1 MRCVTTVLKYSVSL
15 RYSHTALKV
24 QRRNLRMQNVHTL
37 YCVILIYCLRRLRN
51 AMCWIQKVQATCAA
65 SEMDCNITEPA
76 NRQIWRVF
84 YLCGLSYAVTKYCN
98 YKKAPKHGRFL
109 VNLSS
114 VLSISLHPD
123 KPPLWTVHCT

>member
-24 QRRNLRMQNVHTL
+24 QRRNLRMQNVHTR

-76 NRQIWRVF
+76 NRQIWLAF
-84 YLCGLSYAVTKYCN
+84 YLCGLYSAVATYFN
-98 YKKAPKHGRFL
+98 NQKAAHHRRVL
-109 VNLSS
+109 VNLPSR
-114 VLSISLHPD
+114 L
-123 KPPLWTVHCT
+123 